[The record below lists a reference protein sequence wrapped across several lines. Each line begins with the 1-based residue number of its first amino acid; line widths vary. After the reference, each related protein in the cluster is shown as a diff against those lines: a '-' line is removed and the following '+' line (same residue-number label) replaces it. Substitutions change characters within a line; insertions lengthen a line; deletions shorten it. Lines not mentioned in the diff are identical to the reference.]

1 MPSLEQRRW
10 EAFANAVDKTR
21 KQASVPTVF
30 GGWSDA
36 LDIHVETRDGESFDM
51 RLVTVDLDGAELV
64 GQRKRRAFSLPLA
77 RVKTVW
83 HHKRRIGRALGIWF
97 AILAGCGAAG
107 MLVAGTSGATG
118 GALLGTMAGTSV
130 LLWIDKWEA
139 LYEWTLL
146 YEATI

>member
-1 MPSLEQRRW
+1 
-10 EAFANAVDKTR
+10 
-21 KQASVPTVF
+21 
-30 GGWSDA
+30 
-36 LDIHVETRDGESFDM
+36 
-51 RLVTVDLDGAELV
+51 VTVDLDGAELV

-83 HHKRRIGRALGIWF
+83 HHKRRIGRALAIWF

-107 MLVAGTSGATG
+107 MLVAGASGATG